1 MVRLDLSKH
10 KLCTSYGAHPS
21 FCSTWAGQK
30 RLRSLNHNIYVA
42 TTPNT
47 ILQYFFFFNRK
58 LIFPLK
64 TDTFPS
70 SAPGHL
76 FTVFPIN
83 SNRTFSD
90 CPHILQETII
100 LTPLL
105 ANTAKFWV
113 NLFHFLLSVKIC
125 VTYLL
130 ISFFVFSF
138 AFLLIRW
145 SQWRIS
151 QEFIKLSSL
160 FQLSYILGS
169 WIIITKICLNSFW

>member
-1 MVRLDLSKH
+1 MYFIQGS
-10 KLCTSYGAHPS
+10 
-21 FCSTWAGQK
+21 
-30 RLRSLNHNIYVA
+30 SL
-42 TTPNT
+42 
-47 ILQYFFFFNRK
+47 ILQYVSWPEKTKVIEPQHLCGNNSKYNLAVFFFFNRK

-169 WIIITKICLNSFW
+169 